1 MAKFGIGVGEE
12 FPVDDAAPRNSS
24 ASQSENPDNEHRGH
38 WRGHRFLH
46 LATRLAFLALI
57 VAFIVWMFVPH
68 GHMHGFAGPYAFYPY
83 HHHFF
88 FPFFPV
94 LLLVLLLGFAF
105 RHRHFCHG
113 SHRWHRGHR
122 HNEPRDRGEGA

>member
-12 FPVDDAAPRNSS
+12 FPVDDAAARNPPPPKS
-24 ASQSENPDNEHRGH
+24 PDAERECRYDR
-38 WRGHRFLH
+38 RGHRMMH
-46 LATRLAFLALI
+46 LFVWLAFTALI
-57 VAFIVWMFVPH
+57 AVFLAWMFVPH

-94 LLLVLLLGFAF
+94 LLIVLLLGFAF
-105 RHRHFCHG
+105 RHRHGCYG
-113 SHRWHRGHR
+113 SHRWHGGS
-122 HNEPRDRGEGA
+122 RDRGEGV